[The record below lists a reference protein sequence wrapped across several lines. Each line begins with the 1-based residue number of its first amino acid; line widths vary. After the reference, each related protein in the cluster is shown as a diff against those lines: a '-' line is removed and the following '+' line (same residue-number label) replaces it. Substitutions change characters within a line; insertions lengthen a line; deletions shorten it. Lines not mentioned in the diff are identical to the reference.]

1 MIVSTTISHGGRY
14 SCDMATRWLN
24 PQEMAAWRTFI
35 VTTGDLT
42 RAIERDLTPFGLD
55 LGDYQLLAMLSE
67 APEQRLKMCDL
78 ADSLGLTRSGLTRR
92 MDGVLKKKLVTR
104 TQSTEDGRV
113 AYAQISAKGME
124 ILKEAAPHHL
134 DSVRDRMIDL
144 LSPTEIKA
152 IASAFKKIS
161 EKLSEEK
168 ETN

>member
-1 MIVSTTISHGGRY
+1 MRY
-14 SCDMATRWLN
+14 SFLMATRWLT

-42 RAIERDLTPFGLD
+42 RAIERDLVEFDLD

-78 ADSLGLTRSGLTRR
+78 ADSLRLTRSGLTRR

-104 TQSTEDGRV
+104 TKSSEDGRV
-113 AYAQISAKGME
+113 AYAQISPKGME
-124 ILKEAAPHHL
+124 VLKSAAPHHL
-134 DSVRDRMIDL
+134 VSVREHMIDL
-144 LSPTEIKA
+144 LSPGEIKA

-161 EKLSEEK
+161 EKLSDDK
-168 ETN
+168 ESR